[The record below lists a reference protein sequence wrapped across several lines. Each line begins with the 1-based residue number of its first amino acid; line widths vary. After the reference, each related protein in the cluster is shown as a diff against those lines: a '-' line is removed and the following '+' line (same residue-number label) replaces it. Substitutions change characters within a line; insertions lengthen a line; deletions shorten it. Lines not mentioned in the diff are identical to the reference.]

1 MFGKFLKVLGPLG
14 VGISATV
21 ASQRAEAEG
30 KSPFEQAFYT
40 ASEVLPVSA
49 YDIEDLGKFTA
60 EAREVGIP
68 KALGLDT
75 EKQEQMNIQRK
86 ERLARRSER
95 VSSANKSSLDDQI
108 NQLLSGR

>member
-75 EKQEQMNIQRK
+75 EKQEQMNIQRTYLRPQSAFRK
-86 ERLARRSER
+86 QSGISSPLIPRL
-95 VSSANKSSLDDQI
+95 
-108 NQLLSGR
+108 